1 MTLGEKIYYYRKKC
15 KLSQEEL
22 AAQVGVS
29 RQAVSKW
36 ELGEATPEVEKLLS
50 LSRTFA
56 VTTDQLLSPDPPEET
71 TAAEDPLRCR
81 VHMEG
86 EERTS
91 APRRTEQGGVFP
103 EEELRHYGRH
113 LGGLIRRKGYMA
125 GYILS
130 LYGLGPFVIGL
141 IFSIVARQMGRAASS
156 VMGDP
161 FGTIGGWDFSG
172 GTVITTEGAEWVTGT
187 SNGFS
192 AMMSIPQTVG
202 ALIMIVGIVMIVAG
216 IVLAQVLK
224 RKMAVW
230 EEEKNENRD

>member
-22 AAQVGVS
+22 AAMVGVS

-50 LSRTFA
+50 LARAFS
-56 VTTDQLLSPDPPEET
+56 VTTDQLLSPEPPEEPRE
-71 TAAEDPLRCR
+71 EDPLRY
-81 VHMEG
+81 HIHQEK

-91 APRRTEQGGVFP
+91 GARRTSQSGPLP
-103 EEELRHYGRH
+103 EEELQRYGKR

-141 IFSIVARQMGRAASS
+141 IFSIVAGQMSRAASGM
-156 VMGDP
+156 MGDP
-161 FGTIGGWDFSG
+161 FGGMGGWAATGSTMVSVDG
-172 GTVITTEGAEWVTGT
+172 VTWTTSA
-187 SNGFS
+187 SDGFS
-192 AMMSIPQTVG
+192 SMMSIPQTFG
-202 ALIMIVGIVMIVAG
+202 TLIMIVGLVMIVAG

-224 RKMAVW
+224 RKMAAW
-230 EEEKNENRD
+230 EAEKNENRD

>member
-29 RQAVSKW
+29 RQAVSRW

-50 LSRTFA
+50 LSRTFSI
-56 VTTDQLLSPDPPEET
+56 TTDQLLSPDPPEET
-71 TAAEDPLRCR
+71 AAAEDPLRYH
-81 VHMEG
+81 VHTEG

-91 APRRTEQGGVFP
+91 ASRRTEQSGTFP

-130 LYGLGPFVIGL
+130 LYGLGPFIVGL
-141 IFSIVARQMGRAASS
+141 LFTVVAGQMGRTASAMMTGPWS
-156 VMGDP
+156 
-161 FGTIGGWDFSG
+161 TGGFDFSSSEVNG
-172 GTVITTEGAEWVTGT
+172 YIWSSGAID
-187 SNGFS
+187 GFS
-192 AMMSIPQTVG
+192 AVTGLARTIG
-202 ALIMIVGIVMIVAG
+202 ILIMVVGLVMMVG
-216 IVLAQVLK
+216 GVVLAQVLK
-224 RKMAVW
+224 RKSVRQEA
-230 EEEKNENRD
+230 EKRENGD